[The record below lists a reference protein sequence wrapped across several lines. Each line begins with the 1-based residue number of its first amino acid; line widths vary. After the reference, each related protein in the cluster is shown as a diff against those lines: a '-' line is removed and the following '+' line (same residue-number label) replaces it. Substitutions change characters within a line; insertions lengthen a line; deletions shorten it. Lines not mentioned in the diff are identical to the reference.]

1 MTVGLIALTVLVAVA
16 VAVRSTWSPCGLSML
31 STITPIAEASRGHR
45 FRSTAAWFVVGSIVG
60 GATLGGLMAL
70 LAVGISLLNPSPSA
84 LLWTAGI
91 GALLTAA
98 SDARVAGIHFPGHHR
113 QVNERWLDQYR
124 SWVYGSGF
132 GWEIGVGLATY
143 IMTAGLY
150 LLILMGALID
160 QPSASFGIGVLFGL
174 VRGLAVY
181 LATNLTTKERL
192 LTFHARFESLREP
205 VRQAMV
211 IVQATVA
218 VAVIWL
224 ARPGTALLAVTAAAA
239 ALVLLSMR
247 GPRESVQAAPATA
260 PAGA

>member
-1 MTVGLIALTVLVAVA
+1 MTTGLIALTVLVAVA

-60 GATLGGLMAL
+60 GATLGGLMAV
-70 LAVGISLLNPSPSA
+70 LAVGIGLLNPSPGA
-84 LLWTAGI
+84 VLWIAGI
-91 GALLTAA
+91 AALLTAA
-98 SDARVAGIHFPGHHR
+98 SDARVAGLHFPGHDR

-132 GWEIGVGLATY
+132 GWQIGVGLATY

-160 QPSASFGIGVLFGL
+160 QPLVSVGIGVLFGF

-181 LATNLTTKERL
+181 LATNLTTRERL

-205 VRQAMV
+205 VRQAM
-211 IVQATVA
+211 IIAQATVA
-218 VAVIWL
+218 VAVVGL
-224 ARPGTALLAVTAAAA
+224 ARPGTALLAVAAVAA
-239 ALVLLSMR
+239 TLVLLSLR
-247 GPRESVQAAPATA
+247 GPRESVQAPPATA
-260 PAGA
+260 PASA